1 MSIFHNKRTLEGA
14 SVPAN
19 LKEKNRKKDAILLI
33 VVSFLGL
40 SGLVL
45 VLKSSISSESDS
57 NFHQNTTPA
66 TKATDSKKINQRPN
80 VDEIAAADK
89 IEDVKVA
96 ALKSH
101 FLISGEREA
110 KQNMIFTVEN
120 FENGVSYNLELGNGV
135 TKKLTSPQT
144 SFSYSKAGKYR
155 IVLKATYKEQ
165 TKILFSD
172 YLAVAEAVEI
182 VTGHRESQ

>member
-1 MSIFHNKRTLEGA
+1 MSLFHNKRTLDGA
-14 SVPAN
+14 SATPN
-19 LKEKNRKKDAILLI
+19 LKEKNRKKDAILLV
-33 VVSFLGL
+33 VVSFLGIL
-40 SGLVL
+40 GLVL
-45 VLKSSISSESDS
+45 VLKSATSSGSDA
-57 NFHQNTTPA
+57 NFQQNTPA

-80 VDEIAAADK
+80 ADEIAAADK
-89 IEDVKVA
+89 IEDVKVT

-101 FLISGEREA
+101 FSISGEREA
-110 KQNMIFTVEN
+110 KQNMTFTVEN
-120 FENGVSYNLELGNGV
+120 FENGVSYNLELGNGI
-135 TKKLTSPQT
+135 TKKLLSPQT
-144 SFSYSKAGKYR
+144 NFSYSKAGKYR